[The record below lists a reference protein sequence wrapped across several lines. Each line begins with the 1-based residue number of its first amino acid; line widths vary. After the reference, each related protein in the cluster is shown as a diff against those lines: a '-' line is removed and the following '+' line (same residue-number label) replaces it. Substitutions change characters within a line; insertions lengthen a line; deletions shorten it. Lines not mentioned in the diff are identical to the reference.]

1 MNCLFI
7 FFRYLLITSPPGGI
21 LRLRVFKPSQLEAQP
36 SPHSTLPALG
46 EEELGGSAS
55 LRRRRSHQA
64 LRLPPADR
72 HVFGAAP
79 SLRSDTPRRPEE
91 ELLPK
96 RSPPSPLHP
105 RAGCLALFPLMLGFA
120 MATVLLSSP
129 PPLLTSQC
137 GGRLCCQIG
146 TDFPPNLATLAADRN
161 GREIWPNL
169 ATLEG
174 IGGGGGGGFKRGP
187 THPPPLSSPFRKS
200 CVFVDFE
207 WCTLSPSCP
216 HCYKPFHIDLM
227 SDITSGCRPGCTMDR
242 PD

>member
-1 MNCLFI
+1 MLQGGLTE
-7 FFRYLLITSPPGGI
+7 RDPVPLLSLSAPRSPSCKVLSEEHLGRFMI
-21 LRLRVFKPSQLEAQP
+21 YSRLAPRSNPRRPQLEAQP

-55 LRRRRSHQA
+55 LRRRRSDQA

-105 RAGCLALFPLMLGFA
+105 RAGCFALFSLMLGFA

-137 GGRLCCQIG
+137 GGRLDGRQIIWNG
-146 TDFPPNLATLAADRN
+146 TDKRDNCSTAAAQPGSRQGVE
-161 GREIWPNL
+161 GRGEARLTRRQTSPGVP
-169 ATLEG
+169 A
-174 IGGGGGGGFKRGP
+174 RG
-187 THPPPLSSPFRKS
+187 
-200 CVFVDFE
+200 DA
-207 WCTLSPSCP
+207 
-216 HCYKPFHIDLM
+216 
-227 SDITSGCRPGCTMDR
+227 
-242 PD
+242 